1 MDFEISNSDRLK
13 KQQELKKS
21 DAFRDNINKLN
32 NKGNG
37 VKNQSANRSAK
48 TNAVVRRKVNPVA
61 EHKKHVFHVSR
72 DNLIRA
78 VQSSIYTGKNDAK
91 LKTVKA
97 SKRIPFPMTALVM
110 TLIVTGLFMFL
121 IMSYVQ
127 INEYTL
133 EVSKLRSDLSS
144 LQSERKDLT
153 YQLDE
158 KNDMLAIEQYAT
170 ENLHMVKLD
179 QLTKKHITIDREDKI
194 EVVETEPTE
203 DKTVVTTVMSAFLSN
218 FTGLLE
224 YLQ

>member
-1 MDFEISNSDRLK
+1 M
-13 KQQELKKS
+13 
-21 DAFRDNINKLN
+21 
-32 NKGNG
+32 
-37 VKNQSANRSAK
+37 
-48 TNAVVRRKVNPVA
+48 
-61 EHKKHVFHVSR
+61 
-72 DNLIRA
+72 
-78 VQSSIYTGKNDAK
+78 
-91 LKTVKA
+91 
-97 SKRIPFPMTALVM
+97 
-110 TLIVTGLFMFL
+110 
-121 IMSYVQ
+121 
-127 INEYTL
+127 
-133 EVSKLRSDLSS
+133 
-144 LQSERKDLT
+144 T

>member
-48 TNAVVRRKVNPVA
+48 TNAVVRRKAKPVA
-61 EHKKHVFHVSR
+61 EHKNHDFHVSR
-72 DNLIRA
+72 DSLIRA
-78 VQSSIYTGKNDAK
+78 VKSSIYTGKNDAK

-97 SKRIPFPMTALVM
+97 SKRIPFPITALVM

-203 DKTVVTTVMSAFLSN
+203 DQTVVTTVMSAFLSN

>member
-48 TNAVVRRKVNPVA
+48 TNAVVRRKAKPVA
-61 EHKKHVFHVSR
+61 EHKNHVFHVSR
-72 DNLIRA
+72 DSLIRA
-78 VQSSIYTGKNDAK
+78 VKSSIYTGKNDAK

-203 DKTVVTTVMSAFLSN
+203 DQTVVTTVMSTFLSN

>member
-48 TNAVVRRKVNPVA
+48 TNAVVRRKAKPVA
-61 EHKKHVFHVSR
+61 EHKNHVFHVSR
-72 DNLIRA
+72 DSLIRA
-78 VQSSIYTGKNDAK
+78 VKSSIYTGKNDAK

-97 SKRIPFPMTALVM
+97 SKRIPFPITALVM

-203 DKTVVTTVMSAFLSN
+203 DQTVVTTVMSAFLSN